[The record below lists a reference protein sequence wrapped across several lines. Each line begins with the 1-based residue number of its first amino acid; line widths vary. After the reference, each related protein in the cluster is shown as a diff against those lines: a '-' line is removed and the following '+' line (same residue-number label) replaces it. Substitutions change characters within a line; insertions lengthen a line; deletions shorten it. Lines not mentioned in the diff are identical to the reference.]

1 MKAVKGVISFEAMLE
16 KLADEFG
23 WHYVAVSRQ
32 VSDEF
37 GFKGNSRRVVA
48 TLNGTV
54 TFQCAL
60 MPKDGNFFILV
71 NKKHRDR
78 LGIVVGDKVRV
89 ELVKDESK
97 YGLPMPEELRE
108 VLDQDPEGDR
118 LFHALTA
125 GKQRT
130 MLYYIGKW
138 KDVDRRIHYAL
149 TVVEHLKRNDGKI
162 VFKELGEELKRPMF
176 DI

>member
-1 MKAVKGVISFEAMLE
+1 MKTAKGVISFEAELA
-16 KLADEFG
+16 KL
-23 WHYVAVSRQ
+23 
-32 VSDEF
+32 SDEF
-37 GFKGNSRRVVA
+37 GYHYVHVSREVSDAFGFEGNSRRVVA
-48 TLNGTV
+48 TLNGTL
-54 TFQCAL
+54 TYQCAL
-60 MPKDGNFFILV
+60 MPKDGDFFILV
-71 NKKHRDR
+71 KKKNRDK
-78 LGIVVGDKVRV
+78 LGLIVGDNVYV
-89 ELVKDESK
+89 ELVRDKSK

-149 TVVEHLKRNDGKI
+149 TVIEHLKQNEGKI
-162 VFKELGEELKRPMF
+162 VFKKLGEDLKRPDF
-176 DI
+176 

>member
-1 MKAVKGVISFEAMLE
+1 MKDAKGIISFEAVLE

-23 WHYVAVSRQ
+23 WHYIFVSRS
-32 VSDEF
+32 VCDNF
-37 GFKGNSRRVVA
+37 GFKGNARRIVCN
-48 TLNGTV
+48 LNGTV
-54 TFQCAL
+54 TYQCAL
-60 MPKDGNFFILV
+60 MPKDGQFFILV
-71 NKKHRDR
+71 NKKYRDR
-78 LGIVVGDKVRV
+78 LGIIAGDTVRV
-89 ELVKDESK
+89 ELKKDESK

-118 LFHALTA
+118 LFHSLTA

-162 VFKELGEELKRPMF
+162 LFKELGEELKRPMF
-176 DI
+176 

>member
-1 MKAVKGVISFEAMLE
+1 MKAAKGVISFEAVLE
-16 KLADEFG
+16 KLSDEFG

-32 VSDEF
+32 VSEAF
-37 GFKGNSRRVVA
+37 GFTGNARRVVC

-54 TFQCAL
+54 TYQCAL

-78 LGIVVGDKVRV
+78 LGIIVGDTVRV
-89 ELVKDESK
+89 ELVRDESK
-97 YGLPMPEELRE
+97 YGLPMPDELRE
-108 VLDQDPEGDR
+108 VLDQDPDGDR
-118 LFHALTA
+118 LFHTLTA

-138 KDVDRRIHYAL
+138 KDVDRRIQYAL

-162 VFKELGEELKRPMF
+162 IFKELGDELKRPML
-176 DI
+176 

>member
-1 MKAVKGVISFEAMLE
+1 MRAKDGEISFETQLG
-16 KLADEFG
+16 KLSDEFG
-23 WHYVAVSRQ
+23 WHYIAVSRAIND
-32 VSDEF
+32 VF
-37 GFKGNSRRVVA
+37 GFTGNARRVVC
-48 TLNGTV
+48 TLNGAV
-54 TFQCAL
+54 SYQCAL
-60 MPKDGNFFILV
+60 MPKDGEFFIVV
-71 NKKHRDR
+71 NKKHRDL
-78 LGIVVGDKVRV
+78 LGVIVGDILRI

-97 YGLPMPEELRE
+97 YGLPMPDKMRE

-149 TVVEHLKRNDGKI
+149 TIVEHLKNNDGKI
-162 VFKELGEELKRPMF
+162 VNQVLGEELKRPMF
-176 DI
+176 

>member
-1 MKAVKGVISFEAMLE
+1 MKAAKGVISFEAVLE

-32 VSDEF
+32 VSETF
-37 GFKGNSRRVVA
+37 GFTGNARRVVC

-54 TFQCAL
+54 EYQCAL

-71 NKKHRDR
+71 NKKHRDQ
-78 LGIVVGDKVRV
+78 LGIIVGDTVNV
-89 ELVKDESK
+89 ELVRDESK
-97 YGLPMPEELRE
+97 YGLPMPDELRE

-138 KDVDRRIHYAL
+138 KDIDRRIHYAL
-149 TVVEHLKRNDGKI
+149 TIVEHLKRNDGKI
-162 VFKELGEELKRPMF
+162 DSKELGEELKRPLF
-176 DI
+176 